1 MTVDAFHQYYH
12 QQSEPIR
19 SCLFALHDIIL
30 AQDHA
35 LKPEWKYGMPFFCY
49 NGKMCCY
56 LWVDKKRN
64 QPYIGFVEGL
74 QIHHPNL
81 IQEKRAR
88 MKIWLVNAHD
98 DLPIGE
104 LKNVFDQML
113 TIYRAIK

>member
-1 MTVDAFHQYYH
+1 MTIDAFHQYYH
-12 QQSEPIR
+12 QQADPIR

-49 NGKMCCY
+49 QGKMCCY

-64 QPYIGFVEGL
+64 QPYLGIVDGER
-74 QIHHPNL
+74 IHHPNL

-88 MKIWLVNAHD
+88 MKIWLFDANE
-98 DLPIGE
+98 DLPLDE
-104 LKNVFDQML
+104 LKLILNQML
-113 TIYRAIK
+113 SLYR